1 MRGVVRLAAAPA
13 KVDVAV
19 APSLA
24 QRWRSARDRL
34 LASPRF
40 QRWAAT
46 FPLTRPIARRR
57 AAELFDLCA
66 GFVYSQVLY
75 ACVRSRLFEHLAGST
90 QPLPAQALAPLLG
103 LSEAGTTRLL
113 AAAVA
118 LRLVE
123 RRGAN
128 GYGLGVLGAALL
140 GNPGVAA
147 MIEHH
152 AALYEDLH
160 DPLALLRSADAE
172 PAERPAGALSRYWPY
187 AQAAQPSALAPQQ
200 VDAYTTLMS
209 TSQPLVAGAI
219 IGAYPFA
226 RHRCLLDVGGGD
238 GTFAATVAAQVPGL
252 RVMVFDLPAVVARA
266 RARFADTGLADRA
279 VAYGGDFVSDPLP
292 TGADLLTLVRVLHDH
307 DDARVLALLRSA
319 QRALPEN
326 GTLLIAEPMAQT
338 PGAERMGDAYFGFYL
353 LAMGRGQPRSVAR
366 LAQLLAAAGFDR
378 VRFIATPVPLQVSLL
393 AARRCRSHIPDP
405 SVRLA

>member
-1 MRGVVRLAAAPA
+1 MPIAAAGGA
-13 KVDVAV
+13 AEGAV
-19 APSLA
+19 AEGAVVPSLA
-24 QRWRSARDRL
+24 QRWRLTRDRL

-40 QRWAAT
+40 QRWAAA

-66 GFVYSQVLY
+66 GFVYSQVLL
-75 ACVRSRLFEHLAGST
+75 ACVRTRLFEHLARAGL
-90 QPLPAQALAPLLG
+90 PLSVPALAPLLG
-103 LSEAGTTRLL
+103 LSEAGTTRLV

-123 RRGAN
+123 QRGAH

-140 GNPGVAA
+140 GNPAVAA

-152 AALYEDLH
+152 AALYEDLR
-160 DPLALLRSADAE
+160 DPVALLRGADAD
-172 PAERPAGALSRYWPY
+172 PSVRPAGALSRYWPY
-187 AQAAQPSALAPQQ
+187 AQAVQPSALAPQQ

-209 TSQPLVAGAI
+209 SSQPLVAGAI
-219 IGAYPFA
+219 IAAYPFK

-238 GTFAATVAAQVPGL
+238 GTFVAAVAGHAPAL
-252 RVMVFDLPAVVARA
+252 RVMVFDLPAVVERA
-266 RARFADTGLADRA
+266 RSRFLAAGLVGRA
-279 VAYGGDFVSDPLP
+279 VAFGGDFVTDPLP
-292 TGADLLTLVRVLHDH
+292 VGADLLTLVRVLHDH
-307 DDARVLALLRSA
+307 DDDRVLALLRSA
-319 QRALPEN
+319 HRALPEN

-366 LAQLLAAAGFDR
+366 LAQLLEAAGFDR

-393 AARRCRSHIPDP
+393 VARRLRDSHPG
-405 SVRLA
+405 SKC